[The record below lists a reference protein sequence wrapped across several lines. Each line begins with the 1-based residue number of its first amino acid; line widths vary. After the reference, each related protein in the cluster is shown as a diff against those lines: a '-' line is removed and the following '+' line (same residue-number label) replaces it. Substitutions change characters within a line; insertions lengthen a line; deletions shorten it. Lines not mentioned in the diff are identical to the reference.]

1 MTTMLMAVS
10 ARPCGCCCECDI
22 KMAGKDSKKQA
33 VPDPAARRLP
43 RYYRYVNDLYHNGVV
58 RVSSTS
64 LGGKMGITASQVR
77 QDFNHF
83 GGFGYQGYGYDVGE
97 LRSQISRLLGLEN
110 HYRAVVVGAGNLGQ
124 ALMQN
129 FQFHDIGFGLEVAF
143 DIAPVLVG
151 TEING
156 IPILPLGELESYVSS
171 HKPHVA
177 VLTVPQSA
185 AQSVADR
192 LVRSGIRGI
201 WNFTNAELATSSGD
215 VCIEDVH
222 LADSL
227 LTLSYHING

>member
-1 MTTMLMAVS
+1 
-10 ARPCGCCCECDI
+10 
-22 KMAGKDSKKQA
+22 MAGKDNKKQH
-33 VPDPAARRLP
+33 VPDPVARRLP
-43 RYYRYVNDLYHNGVV
+43 RYYRYVNDLYYKGVV

-64 LGGKMGITASQVR
+64 LGGKMGITASQIR

-83 GGFGYQGYGYDVGE
+83 GGFGYHGYGYNVEE
-97 LRSQISRLLGLEN
+97 LRTKIGHLLGLEN
-110 HYRAVVVGAGNLGQ
+110 HYRAIVIGTGNLGQ

-129 FQFHDIGFGLEVAF
+129 FQFHNIDFKLEAAF

-156 IPILPLGELESYVSS
+156 VPILPLDKLESYVSS
-171 HKPHVA
+171 YKPHVA
-177 VLTVPQSA
+177 VLTVPQSV
-185 AQSVADR
+185 AQSVTDC

-201 WNFTNAELATSSGD
+201 WNFTNVELSASD
-215 VCIEDVH
+215 VKVCIEDVH

>member
-1 MTTMLMAVS
+1 
-10 ARPCGCCCECDI
+10 
-22 KMAGKDSKKQA
+22 MAGKGNKKQH
-33 VPDPAARRLP
+33 VPDPVARRLP
-43 RYYRYVNDLYHNGVV
+43 RYYRYLNDLYHKGVV

-64 LGGKMGITASQVR
+64 LGGKMGITASQIR

-97 LRSQISRLLGLEN
+97 LRSQIGHLLGLEN
-110 HYRAVVVGAGNLGQ
+110 HYRAIVIGAGNLGQ
-124 ALMQN
+124 ALMRN
-129 FQFHDIGFGLEVAF
+129 FQFHNIDFELEAAF
-143 DIAPVLVG
+143 DIAPALVG

-156 IPILPLGELESYVSS
+156 VPILPLGELEDYVSS

-201 WNFTNAELATSSGD
+201 WNFTNVELSASNGE
-215 VCIEDVH
+215 VCIEDIH